1 MSNLFGVEDT
11 AHRLGIS
18 VWTVYRWARQ
28 GRLTSIRL
36 GRRRLFA
43 EADLEALIAT
53 SRRSSSETHV
63 SARDGRRRLPDQ
75 HTRNEQ
81 SRSS

>member
-1 MSNLFGVEDT
+1 VSNLIRVEHT

-43 EADLEALIAT
+43 EADLEAFIAT
-53 SRRSSSETHV
+53 SRRSSTETHV
-63 SARDGRRRLPDQ
+63 SARDGRRRVADQ
-75 HTRNEQ
+75 RTKRREPQ
-81 SRSS
+81 Q